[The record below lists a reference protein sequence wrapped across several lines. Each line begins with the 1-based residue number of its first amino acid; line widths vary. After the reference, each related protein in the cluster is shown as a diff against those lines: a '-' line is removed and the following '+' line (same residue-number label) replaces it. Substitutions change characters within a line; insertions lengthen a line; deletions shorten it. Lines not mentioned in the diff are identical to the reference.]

1 MVLVWGTVVSALA
14 ATTTSGGRGAPPQPR
29 PARPAKR
36 PAGHGFPRRAPV
48 GPGPARVDSPRRGAR
63 QPTTSG
69 SRGRGL
75 AVAVA
80 GGVGVALGLLG
91 A

>member
-1 MVLVWGTVVSALA
+1 MVLVWGALVSALA
-14 ATTTSGGRGAPPQPR
+14 ATSGGRGDPAR

-48 GPGPARVDSPRRGAR
+48 GPGPARVDSPRSGAR
-63 QPTTSG
+63 QPASG